1 MARCVCTN
9 LDEQRLEVAVESDTT
24 PLSLIHFS
32 ERLADAGDDP
42 LLQSSVP
49 RLCCWLTFSL
59 DALVEGAAVVVIY
72 LKSPLYLEMGM
83 VSFALHLGNRHLALG
98 KVLCQTC
105 GTFYNYGMVHDEEM
119 ELWEVMG
126 RRDGRMRRAHDG
138 PSTQVQQSS
147 SWHQRS
153 FYMEASIVIVLLNMS
168 PAEVL
173 FCRGLGN
180 DYQNMMHVLV
190 DCHNFLWYQEV
201 LFLNGPRREQ
211 ANVIWSLFTWGA
223 ESCGGAYDILYD
235 SWSPA
240 MTVSSICISILS
252 MLSSSTVKQRPEDN
266 DRYVRNCRNGRSP
279 RRPGGGSMTIKSNL
293 QSIFSFG
300 SCSRTQLRW
309 LTLLES

>member
-105 GTFYNYGMVHDEEM
+105 GTFYNYGMVHNEEM
-119 ELWEVMG
+119 KLWEVMG
-126 RRDGRMRRAHDG
+126 RRDGRMRFVG
-138 PSTQVQQSS
+138 IS
-147 SWHQRS
+147 
-153 FYMEASIVIVLLNMS
+153 Y
-168 PAEVL
+168 
-173 FCRGLGN
+173 
-180 DYQNMMHVLV
+180 
-190 DCHNFLWYQEV
+190 
-201 LFLNGPRREQ
+201 
-211 ANVIWSLFTWGA
+211 
-223 ESCGGAYDILYD
+223 ILYD

-252 MLSSSTVKQRPEDN
+252 MLSSSTVKVLVHLS
-266 DRYVRNCRNGRSP
+266 Y
-279 RRPGGGSMTIKSNL
+279 
-293 QSIFSFG
+293 
-300 SCSRTQLRW
+300 
-309 LTLLES
+309 